1 MSLRNKTIAE
11 ALREGKQRLR
21 SAGKDAYAVEAELL
35 LEKAVG
41 LNRTAL
47 FLRGEEPL
55 SAEAAMQ
62 YEGFLAERESGRPT
76 QYILGTW
83 EFMGLPF
90 SVGEGVLIPRGDTEI
105 LVETILEKQQTEPLR
120 TILDIGTG
128 SGCIPVSLSHYG
140 QFEYVLAVD
149 ISRKALGYATK
160 NAAAN
165 HAEISFYESDLFQ
178 NIPAQWR
185 GQLDAIVSNPPY
197 SIKWAGDDNPLLIND
212 PRFSPAGVLA
222 PKSKADLA
230 FIMHSLSWL
239 ATGGTAAIVCFPGIM
254 YRGGAEQKIR
264 KYLVENNYIDAIIG
278 LPANIFYGTSIPTCI
293 LVMKKCRKQDD
304 NILFIDASREFEKVK
319 TQNKLR
325 AEHINKI
332 VETYRNRS
340 EVEKY
345 SHCATL
351 QEIAENDYNLNIPRY
366 VDTFEEEEPIDIH
379 AVMAEIKE
387 LEAKRADLDKQ
398 IEVYLKELGIVE

>member
-47 FLRGEEPL
+47 FLRGEEPI

-140 QFEYVLAVD
+140 QFERVLAVD

-160 NAAAN
+160 NARQTMRKFRFTRVIYFKMCLRSG
-165 HAEISFYESDLFQ
+165 EGSWMRLFPIRPIFPRKISQ
-178 NIPAQWR
+178 
-185 GQLDAIVSNPPY
+185 G
-197 SIKWAGDDNPLLIND
+197 
-212 PRFSPAGVLA
+212 
-222 PKSKADLA
+222 
-230 FIMHSLSWL
+230 
-239 ATGGTAAIVCFPGIM
+239 
-254 YRGGAEQKIR
+254 
-264 KYLVENNYIDAIIG
+264 
-278 LPANIFYGTSIPTCI
+278 
-293 LVMKKCRKQDD
+293 
-304 NILFIDASREFEKVK
+304 
-319 TQNKLR
+319 
-325 AEHINKI
+325 
-332 VETYRNRS
+332 
-340 EVEKY
+340 
-345 SHCATL
+345 
-351 QEIAENDYNLNIPRY
+351 
-366 VDTFEEEEPIDIH
+366 
-379 AVMAEIKE
+379 
-387 LEAKRADLDKQ
+387 
-398 IEVYLKELGIVE
+398 

>member
-140 QFEYVLAVD
+140 QFERVLAVD

-197 SIKWAGDDNPLLIND
+197 IPTDDIAALDVQVHYEPENALDGGEDGLRYYREIVRNAPLILK
-212 PRFSPAGVLA
+212 R
-222 PKSKADLA
+222 
-230 FIMHSLSWL
+230 
-239 ATGGTAAIVCFPGIM
+239 GGTILFEVGIRQSDDVRKILADAG
-254 YRGGAEQKIR
+254 YSTACIKDDQKIER
-264 KYLVENNYIDAIIG
+264 VVLG
-278 LPANIFYGTSIPTCI
+278 
-293 LVMKKCRKQDD
+293 KKD
-304 NILFIDASREFEKVK
+304 
-319 TQNKLR
+319 
-325 AEHINKI
+325 
-332 VETYRNRS
+332 
-340 EVEKY
+340 
-345 SHCATL
+345 
-351 QEIAENDYNLNIPRY
+351 
-366 VDTFEEEEPIDIH
+366 
-379 AVMAEIKE
+379 
-387 LEAKRADLDKQ
+387 
-398 IEVYLKELGIVE
+398 